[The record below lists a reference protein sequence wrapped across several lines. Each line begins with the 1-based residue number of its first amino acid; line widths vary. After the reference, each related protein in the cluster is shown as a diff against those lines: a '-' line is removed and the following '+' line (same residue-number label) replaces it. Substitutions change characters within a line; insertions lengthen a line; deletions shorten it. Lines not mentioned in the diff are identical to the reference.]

1 MPAPASAIVVNNSVG
16 TAQPICLVVSRSSE
30 QRSLLLIRPGSMT
43 LFPISVSAAPL
54 VRADCVIQN
63 SIQVAGSPAYP
74 VDTIYAYVS
83 LQPMDGCCILVFASS
98 STGVTRR
105 PELLVEFEVL
115 GYSTL
120 PQREAKNVAC
130 CYKKT

>member
-1 MPAPASAIVVNNSVG
+1 
-16 TAQPICLVVSRSSE
+16 
-30 QRSLLLIRPGSMT
+30 MT
-43 LFPISVSAAPL
+43 LFPITVSAAPP
-54 VRADCVIQN
+54 VRAYCIIQN

-74 VDTIYAYVS
+74 VDTIYAYAS

-115 GYSTL
+115 GDSTL
-120 PQREAKNVAC
+120 PQREAKNVAR
-130 CYKKT
+130 TFSRHQRRHRVARNMGVATSSTT